1 MKKLVMLLLAA
12 TALTA
17 CSDEVGTEAWCKD
30 MREKPKTE
38 WTTDNAV
45 DFAKHCV
52 LQDGIGSEQWCKN
65 LKDKPKGEW
74 TANEAKDF
82 AKHCVF

>member
-1 MKKLVMLLLAA
+1 MLLLAA

-74 TANEAKDF
+74 TANEATDF